1 VEPYQKNYRHMKNF
15 LMLLLGALLLGSC
28 SNAEQQSS
36 TSNEHDHTAA
46 ASEAKKKPKS
56 PKQMA
61 MTNVGENHVH
71 IEYSSPSK
79 RGRLIF
85 GGLVGYGE
93 VWVTGAHRATSISF
107 ASDVKMGGVD
117 IPAGKYGLFTIPDE
131 EEWTIII
138 NTNWDQHLADDY
150 QESEDVVRVKANA
163 TKLNEVVESLTYEV
177 VEIDASTGSIT
188 ISWDDTSVSFEI
200 KNQS

>member
-1 VEPYQKNYRHMKNF
+1 
-15 LMLLLGALLLGSC
+15 MLLLGVLLLGSC

-36 TSNEHDHTAA
+36 SSNEHDHSAA
-46 ASEAKKKPKS
+46 AEPAKKKLKS

-61 MTNVGENHVH
+61 MTNVGENHIH

-93 VWVTGAHRATSISF
+93 VWVTGAHRATSISI
-107 ASDVKMGGVD
+107 ANDVNIGGVD
-117 IPAGKYGLFTIPDE
+117 IPAGKYGLFTIPSE

-150 QESEDVVRVKANA
+150 QESEDVVRVKAKA
-163 TKLNEVVESLTYEV
+163 TKLDEVVESLTYEV
-177 VEIDASTGSIT
+177 VEVDASTGSIT
-188 ISWDDTSVSFEI
+188 ISWDDTSVSFEV

>member
-1 VEPYQKNYRHMKNF
+1 
-15 LMLLLGALLLGSC
+15 MLLLGVLLLGSC

-36 TSNEHDHTAA
+36 SSNEHDHSAA
-46 ASEAKKKPKS
+46 AEPAKKKPKS

-61 MTNVGENHVH
+61 MTNVGENHIH

-93 VWVTGAHRATSISF
+93 VWVTGAHRATSISI
-107 ASDVKMGGVD
+107 ANDVNIGGVD
-117 IPAGKYGLFTIPDE
+117 IPAGKYGLFTIPGE

-150 QESEDVVRVKANA
+150 QESEDVVRVKAKA
-163 TKLNEVVESLTYEV
+163 TKLDEVVESLTYEV
-177 VEIDASTGSIT
+177 VEVDASTGSIT
-188 ISWDDTSVSFEI
+188 ISWDDTSVSFEV